1 MKTSFRKNT
10 ESNSRKKKQKGL
22 IIHRNKEI
30 KFNTIFGKLKIR
42 APYLWLQGID
52 SLNPIIDNMK
62 IYHNGRSEAV
72 NRALSDFG
80 IEESFVNAAI
90 RFKDHYYYDIGPSA
104 VARST
109 KDTAQQAMCFIDDKF
124 SDVDPVQDNNAI
136 DKILIELDGCEI
148 RTAQLARDE
157 NSTETTPVYNNPK
170 KTKTIKWRDVRLG
183 FVRPLDSKSK
193 IFAGKMDSYQSVV
206 GQMHSAA
213 VLIGMTPETKIIGV
227 ADGGIGLSEELKRQ
241 FTTMQFILDKSH
253 FRDHLYDTAEALG
266 IKKEDRAAWVNPI
279 VKATS
284 DGKIGAVL
292 KELEDDNKSNQNDR
306 RSRLIG
312 YIKRFYDALDYGSFK
327 SKGYPI
333 GSGEIES
340 AHKSIPQKRL
350 KLPGASWSADS
361 INPILSLR
369 ILRANSWWEDFWEQ
383 RTQEV
388 MAA

>member
-1 MKTSFRKNT
+1 MQTSFRKNT

-80 IEESFVNAAI
+80 IEESFVTAAI
-90 RFKDHYYYDIGPSA
+90 RFKDHYYYDIG
-104 VARST
+104 
-109 KDTAQQAMCFIDDKF
+109 
-124 SDVDPVQDNNAI
+124 
-136 DKILIELDGCEI
+136 
-148 RTAQLARDE
+148 
-157 NSTETTPVYNNPK
+157 
-170 KTKTIKWRDVRLG
+170 
-183 FVRPLDSKSK
+183 
-193 IFAGKMDSYQSVV
+193 
-206 GQMHSAA
+206 
-213 VLIGMTPETKIIGV
+213 
-227 ADGGIGLSEELKRQ
+227 LSEELKRQ
-241 FTTMQFILDKSH
+241 FSTMQFILDKSH

-292 KELEDDNKSNQNDR
+292 KELEDDSKSNQNDR
-306 RSRLIG
+306 RSWLIG

-383 RTQEV
+383 RTQVLFATLSGVKFFNYFKLIGGFTFIQLKGNRFALLDFIGFFE
-388 MAA
+388 A